1 MRDTL
6 VMKFSRRL
14 EIFFFLF
21 ISGKSCSVL
30 MECQK
35 IKIHFCSSEKK
46 THRNY
51 RFQSRLTEEYNPF
64 LIWPIKKNKQRS

>member
-21 ISGKSCSVL
+21 ISDKSCSVL

-51 RFQSRLTEEYNPF
+51 RFSIKTHRRIQSISYMAYKE
-64 LIWPIKKNKQRS
+64 K

>member
-21 ISGKSCSVL
+21 ISDKSCSVL

-35 IKIHFCSSEKK
+35 IKIHFRSSEKK
-46 THRNY
+46 NIPELSVFNQDSQKNTIH
-51 RFQSRLTEEYNPF
+51 F
-64 LIWPIKKNKQRS
+64 LYGL

>member
-30 MECQK
+30 MKCQK

-46 THRNY
+46 NTQELSVFNQDSQKNTIH
-51 RFQSRLTEEYNPF
+51 F
-64 LIWPIKKNKQRS
+64 LYGL